1 MAQFSVSVQGEVPEE
16 EVKRILEIIVQL
28 YEKSPFKAPEAVEVV
43 VVDTISRRDRIM
55 REEKKKLGV
64 KASEDYPVTHEAWL
78 GRPRIVACVE
88 SLAKL
93 APVIAKASI
102 LVAAAHSILHGS
114 QEYYRYRLSP
124 EAVRRGREK
133 GWDTE
138 HLEQFLYLVAS
149 GIKNL
154 AVAKL
159 LVRCGFIPEHINL
172 ALDQL
177 SIEESEKSLWH
188 FVEGN
193 VVARSLYLASLLKN
207 ILFAY
212 PSIPYAPYLAT
223 RIQEITA
230 HLSPSAAW
238 QLRSLGMELAQTFPG
253 DSKSFFIPAFERAWS
268 KLVEEKII

>member
-1 MAQFSVSVQGEVPEE
+1 MQFNISVQGNVSEE
-16 EVKRILEIIVQL
+16 EVKQIVETITQLYRRSPFGTPETLEI
-28 YEKSPFKAPEAVEVV
+28 V
-43 VVDTISRRDRIM
+43 VVDTVSRREKIM
-55 REEKKKLGV
+55 REEEKKLGV
-64 KASEDYPVTHEAWL
+64 RVSEDYPVTHEAWFDT
-78 GRPRIVACVE
+78 PRITACVE
-88 SLAKL
+88 SLTKL
-93 APVIAKASI
+93 APIIAKASI

-138 HLEQFLYLVAS
+138 HLERFLYLVAS

-159 LVRCGFIPEHINL
+159 LVRCGFIPEHTNL

-177 SIEESEKSLWH
+177 SLEESEKSIWK
-188 FVEGN
+188 FIENNAIGR
-193 VVARSLYLASLLKN
+193 ALYLATLLKN

-230 HLSPSAAW
+230 HLSASAAW
-238 QLRSLGMELAQTFPG
+238 QLRSLCMELAQTFPG
-253 DSKSFFIPAFERAWS
+253 DSKSFFLPAFERAWS
-268 KLVEEKII
+268 KLVEGEPL

>member
-1 MAQFSVSVQGEVPEE
+1 MAQFNVSVQGEVPEE
-16 EVKRILEIIVQL
+16 EINRIVETIAQL
-28 YEKSPFKAPEAVEVV
+28 YRKSPFGTPSSLEIV
-43 VVDTISRRDRIM
+43 VVDTISRREKIM
-55 REEKKKLGV
+55 KEEEKKLGIKV
-64 KASEDYPVTHEAWL
+64 SEDYPVTHEAWW
-78 GRPRIVACVE
+78 GTPRIVACVE
-88 SLAKL
+88 SLTRL
-93 APVIAKASI
+93 APIIARASI

-133 GWDTE
+133 GWDVE
-138 HLEQFLYLVAS
+138 HLERFLYLVAS

-159 LVRCGFIPEHINL
+159 LVRCGFVPEHINL

-177 SIEESEKSLWH
+177 DLEESEKSLWK

-193 VVARSLYLASLLKN
+193 AIGRALYLASLLKN

-223 RIQEITA
+223 RIQEITS
-230 HLSPSAAW
+230 HLSASAAW
-238 QLRSLGMELAQTFPG
+238 QLRSLGIELAQTFPG
-253 DSKSFFIPAFERAWS
+253 DSKSFFLPAFERAWS
-268 KLVEEKII
+268 KLVEGEIF